1 MGDFLPSDSGSYVSS
16 ASASSSCDEKRK
28 EKGQEKPFSTRKMQV
43 LLLGLHDDLTEAIN
57 HLKKVSKAAKGQN
70 SYKVQRVL
78 KKDIRKIF
86 ETKYASIEDLIEF
99 WMPLWEDEGR
109 VCDNGR
115 NIKLGEE
122 ARLLG
127 LEPEKKV
134 DIYDLYEKLEVL
146 FI

>member
-1 MGDFLPSDSGSYVSS
+1 MGDFLPSDSASS
-16 ASASSSCDEKRK
+16 ASSE
-28 EKGQEKPFSTRKMQV
+28 EQEEQQPFSTRKMQA
-43 LLLGLHDDLTEAIN
+43 LLLSLHEDLTESIN
-57 HLKKVSKAAKGQN
+57 HLKMVTKAAKGQN

-86 ETKYASIEDLIEF
+86 DTKYASIEDLIEF
-99 WMPLWEDEGR
+99 WMPLWTDEGR

-115 NIKLGEE
+115 NIKLGDE
-122 ARLLG
+122 AKLIG

-146 FI
+146 FV

>member
-1 MGDFLPSDSGSYVSS
+1 MFFATTSKMFLLRQPARQLAS
-16 ASASSSCDEKRK
+16 ASASSE
-28 EKGQEKPFSTRKMQV
+28 EEQPFSTRKMQA
-43 LLLGLHDDLTEAIN
+43 LLLGLHEDLTDAID
-57 HLKKVSKAAKGQN
+57 HLKKVTKAAKGQN

-86 ETKYASIEDLIEF
+86 DTKYASIEDLIEF
-99 WMPLWEDEGR
+99 WMPLWTDEGR

-115 NIKLGEE
+115 NIKLGDE
-122 ARLLG
+122 AKLIG

-146 FI
+146 FV